1 MTATARP
8 QLTDRQREVYEWIC
22 KTYAGRG
29 YGIAIREIGEAFGW
43 SSPSAAY
50 CHLVYLEKRGY
61 VTRVP
66 GRAYSIVPIREAND
80 D

>member
-1 MTATARP
+1 MNTTARP
-8 QLTDRQREVYEWIC
+8 PITAKQRAVYEWIC
-22 KTYAGRG
+22 KTYAKRG
-29 YGIAIREIGEAFGW
+29 YGIAIREISPAFGW

-66 GRAYSIVPIREAND
+66 GRAYSIVPIGGD
-80 D
+80 V